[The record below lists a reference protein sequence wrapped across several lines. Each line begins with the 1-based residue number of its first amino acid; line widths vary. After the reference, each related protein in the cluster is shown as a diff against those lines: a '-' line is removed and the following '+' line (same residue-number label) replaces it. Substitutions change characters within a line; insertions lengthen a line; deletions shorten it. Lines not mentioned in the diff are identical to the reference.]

1 MVSEAK
7 RPDDQKPCIVQ
18 QKQPGLS
25 ALRLKAIGGNLTTE
39 QLRTI
44 VSVADKYGA
53 GAIHLSTR
61 QGVEIHNI
69 RDEDLDVAATELAAG
84 GVLKGAGGPHVRL
97 VVACP
102 GDATCRYGA
111 IETRHLAEE
120 LDRLYY
126 NEEMPHKFKIAIAGC
141 PNNCGKAR
149 EADLGILG
157 ATVPA
162 WDKDAC
168 NGCGVCIPLCPV
180 GAITKEDDEYVLDM
194 ELCILCSVCVVRCPE
209 DAWKAEAR
217 GITVLIGGTMGRL
230 PRLGIPLKRFVAD
243 EQEFFRLVERLV
255 AYYRAN
261 GKPKERLGHM
271 MERMG
276 EELVI
281 NEVLASADSRSD

>member
-1 MVSEAK
+1 MSEAK
-7 RPDDQKPCIVQ
+7 RPYGQDPCIVQ
-18 QKQPGLS
+18 QKQPGYS
-25 ALRLKAIGGNLTTE
+25 ALRLKAVGGNLTTE

-44 VSVADKYGA
+44 TGVADKYGA
-53 GAIHLSTR
+53 SWIHLSTR
-61 QGVEIHNI
+61 QGVEIHHI
-69 RDEDLDVAATELAAG
+69 RDEDLEAAAAELAAG
-84 GVLKGAGGPHVRL
+84 DVLMGAGGARVRI

-120 LDRLYY
+120 LDRRYY
-126 NEEMPHKFKIAIAGC
+126 GEEMPHKFKIAIAGC

-149 EADLGILG
+149 EADLGVMG
-157 ATVPA
+157 ATVPV

-168 NGCGVCIPLCPV
+168 NGCGVCIPACPTD
-180 GAITKEDDEYVLDM
+180 AITKQDDKYLIDM

-209 DAWKAEAR
+209 DAWKPDRR
-217 GITVLIGGTMGRL
+217 GITILIGGTMGRQ
-230 PRLGIPLKRFVAD
+230 PRLGVPLKRFVAG
-243 EQEFFRLVERLV
+243 EEEFFQLIERLV

-276 EELVI
+276 EETVI
-281 NEVLASADSRSD
+281 AGVLASAEA